1 MMLFKEQSTIWILRP
16 CVISKWSLRHYLYQH
31 YTTVQGKRSIHKP
44 NKHSVAHNQ
53 INVQELWTQN
63 CSECRLLLG
72 QMRWSWETVAWQ
84 TKHRWKQ
91 TFSAHF
97 SNVLSESVPWIRK
110 WPLSSVLHALPV
122 TKEYFASVYMLPCFY
137 VLLFIF
143 ITVINWGIVSCK
155 VRQEFLMIMYVSK
168 GGFQSWGNA
177 F

>member
-1 MMLFKEQSTIWILRP
+1 MFIIHGFLLFFICEEAESGYDHRGDHHKVYALHQLNEGFTRP
-16 CVISKWSLRHYLYQH
+16 GIQAGL
-31 YTTVQGKRSIHKP
+31 
-44 NKHSVAHNQ
+44 
-53 INVQELWTQN
+53 QELWRHRTGL
-63 CSECRLLLG
+63 ECRLLLG
-72 QMRWSWETVAWQ
+72 QMRRSWETVFWQ

-110 WPLSSVLHALPV
+110 WPLSSVLHVLSV
-122 TKEYFASVYMLPCFY
+122 TKEYFASVYFLPCFY

-155 VRQEFLMIMYVSK
+155 ERQEFLMIMYMSK